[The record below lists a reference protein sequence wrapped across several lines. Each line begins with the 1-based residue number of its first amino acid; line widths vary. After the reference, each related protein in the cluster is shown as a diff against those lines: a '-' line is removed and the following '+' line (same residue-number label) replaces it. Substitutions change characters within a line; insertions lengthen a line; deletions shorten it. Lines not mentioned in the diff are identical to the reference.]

1 MASQYAAKRV
11 VQMFADVMP
20 QGQES
25 SPEAVKTALRT
36 AVMKTDRSME
46 SGGGGGDEGE
56 YGRVRFLHEGCTA
69 IMCVVTPS
77 HVVTANVGDSRAI
90 MITLKDGPPSMEA
103 LSVDQKPNNEEET
116 RRINEAGMT
125 VIDCGGIYRVNGD
138 LAVARA
144 LGDFSYK
151 NKDLDQEKQAV
162 SCVPEI
168 SVRERHLSGAQIIC
182 LACDG
187 IWDVIDN
194 QGCAKFIVSQLQTHG
209 EIYTTVSVKARLRC
223 CFFTVGWVLGRRLTS
238 SVLFVVSLCRL
249 PVWLTTAL
257 LKAAGTT

>member
-11 VQMFADVMP
+11 VQIFADVMP

-46 SGGGGGDEGE
+46 SGGGGGDEGD
-56 YGRVRFLHEGCTA
+56 YGRMRFMHEGCTA

-90 MITLKDGPPSMEA
+90 MVTLKNGSAPSMDA
-103 LSVDQKPNNEEET
+103 LSVDQKPNNDVET

-125 VIDCGGIYRVNGD
+125 VIDCGGIHRVNGD

-144 LGDFSYK
+144 LGDFSFK
-151 NKDLDQEKQAV
+151 NKDLEQEKQAV

-168 SVRERHLSGAQIIC
+168 SVRDRHLNGPQLLC

-194 QGCAKFIVSQLQTHG
+194 QDCAKFIVHQLQTHG
-209 EIYTTVSVKARLRC
+209 EIYTTVSVQC
-223 CFFTVGWVLGRRLTS
+223 
-238 SVLFVVSLCRL
+238 FVVVVAHRS
-249 PVWLTTAL
+249 T
-257 LKAAGTT
+257 GSSIIDSG